1 MKAEGHIAA
10 MRRDSLFSI
19 APDTPFLATLCDRV
33 LDGTLLG
40 GWPQSGPF
48 WLSDVTIVL
57 PTRRAR
63 LALADLFARRLGGA
77 ALLPDIR
84 TFGGEQADEEPF
96 LPPFDA
102 PVPLTPVSPLAR
114 TLTLA
119 RLVDAWARTP
129 DGAEILAAPPSAA
142 EILGLA
148 RSLGNV
154 LDDLTI
160 EGGSLVALDDDTGK
174 QDLAANWQ
182 QTKKLLAIAVEAW
195 PAMLAARQQAD
206 AASLRNDR
214 LRRQASAAR
223 LFYRDRP
230 VIAAGSTGS
239 IPATADL
246 LAAISD
252 LPRGAVVLPGLD
264 TSLTPEGFA
273 QLIDPAHQPHGHPQ
287 YALASLVRR
296 LGTNPSEVRELAP
309 GAAARTRLVRS
320 ALTLATQTGT
330 WSADRTELAD
340 HLAEATAG
348 VTVLAARTVDDE
360 ARAIAIAARES
371 LAKGQT
377 VGIVS
382 ADQTLSRRIA
392 EELRRFDI
400 EVDDAAGTPL
410 FQSAAGRLARL
421 ALNAAVNQFA
431 PLDLMA
437 LLQARAVCLGGDR
450 ADVART
456 GGLIDLGLLRG
467 QRPAVGLAGLRVAL
481 ASNIESRTRRPARKL
496 NAADGEAIAGLFDR
510 LEAAIAPLSTLLQRT
525 HIQAGELA
533 AAIGAAVA
541 RLVSGAT
548 ALPSGMAELQAWC
561 EDLET
566 LADEGPHFPP
576 ATLEAVVATLMAGSK
591 VTSPVPRRDDIA
603 IWGRLEARLMNPDLM
618 ILAGLNEDIW
628 PEPADPGPWLSRGMR
643 LAAGLEPPEKQQ
655 GQAAHDFEMG
665 IGNAQ
670 VILAYAERRGTSPAL
685 PSRLLQRLSAFL
697 GESAMRVIAE
707 RGQRYLDLAQAIDV
721 APAEPVP
728 ASRPLPRPPVEKR
741 PKKLSVTEV
750 ETLFRS
756 PYDVYAKHVLGLRK
770 LPPLGEAPDARERG
784 SMIHEV
790 FDRFVSQGHDFNA
803 TNAHATLMRMA
814 ELAFSGL
821 DAIGERRDI
830 WLKRFERAAE
840 EFLTYERN
848 RNPQVAARFAEVEGS
863 WTLPIGFV
871 LTGKADRIDQLHD
884 GTVEILDFK
893 TGSIPTPKAMKAFE
907 APQLLLEA
915 AMAEAGA
922 FSTVMSAPAS
932 ALTYIKI
939 GLGPEALVAS
949 PFKPGDGLSV
959 QDAADEVSRRLQGHV
974 VALLLSDERVMAA
987 RIRPDVARRY
997 RGDYDHLA
1005 RTDEWTIAAGEDE

>member
-1 MKAEGHIAA
+1 

-63 LALADLFARRLGGA
+63 LVLADLFAKRLGGA
-77 ALLPDIR
+77 TLLPDIR
-84 TFGGEQADEEPF
+84 TFGGEQAEEEPF

-119 RLVDAWARTP
+119 RLVDAWARTEE
-129 DGAEILAAPPSAA
+129 GSEVLAAPPSAA
-142 EILGLA
+142 EVLGLA
-148 RSLGNV
+148 RSLGSV

-160 EGGSLVALDDDTGK
+160 EGSTLSALDDDTGK
-174 QDLAANWQ
+174 PELAANWQ
-182 QTKKLLAIAVEAW
+182 QTKKLLSIAVEVW
-195 PAMLAARQQAD
+195 PAMLAARQEAD

-214 LRRQASAAR
+214 LRRQAKAAKA
-223 LFYRDRP
+223 FYGDRP

-246 LAAISD
+246 LAAICE
-252 LPRGAVVLPGLD
+252 LPRGTVVLPGLD
-264 TSLTPEGFA
+264 TSLTAEGFA

-296 LGTNPSEVRELAP
+296 LGTSPSEVRELAP
-309 GAAARTRLVRS
+309 AIASRTRLVRS
-320 ALTLATQTGT
+320 ALTLATQTGA
-330 WSADRTELAD
+330 WSGERAQLAD
-340 HLAEATAG
+340 HIAEATAG
-348 VTVLAARTVDDE
+348 ITVLAARTVDDE

-371 LAKGQT
+371 LANGQT

-392 EELRRFDI
+392 EELKRFDI

-421 ALNAAVNQFA
+421 ALNAAVTQFA

-437 LLQARAVCLGGDR
+437 LLQMRAVCLGGER
-450 ADVART
+450 AEVART
-456 GGLIDLGLLRG
+456 AQLIDLGLLRG
-467 QRPAVGLAGLRVAL
+467 QRPAVGLSGLRAVL
-481 ASNIESRTRRPARKL
+481 ASNVEGRTRRPARKL
-496 NAADGEAIAGLFDR
+496 SASDGEAIAGLLDR
-510 LEAAIAPLSTLLQRT
+510 LEGAIAPLSALLQRKQ
-525 HIQAGELA
+525 IQAAELA
-533 AAIGAAVA
+533 VAIGAAVNA
-541 RLVSGAT
+541 LVSGAT
-548 ALPSGMAELQAWC
+548 ALPPGMAELLAWSA
-561 EDLET
+561 ELAS
-566 LADEGPHFPP
+566 LADEGPSFAPT
-576 ATLEAVVATLMAGSK
+576 TLNAVLAALMGGSK
-591 VTSPVPRRDDIA
+591 VTSPVPKRDDIA

-628 PEPADPGPWLSRGMR
+628 PEPANPGPWLSRGMR

-665 IGNAQ
+665 IGNAK

-685 PSRLLQRLSAFL
+685 PSRFLQRLAAFV
-697 GESAMRVIAE
+697 GESAMRTITA
-707 RGQRYLDLAQAIDV
+707 RGQHYLDLARAVDL
-721 APAEPVP
+721 APREPVP
-728 ASRPLPRPPVEKR
+728 ATRPLPRPPVEKR

-784 SMIHEV
+784 SMIHDV
-790 FDRFVSQGHDFNA
+790 FDRFVSQGYDFSAGNA
-803 TNAHATLMRMA
+803 YDTLMRMA
-814 ELAFSGL
+814 ETAFSGL

-840 EFLTYERN
+840 EFLAYERN
-848 RNPQVAARFAEVEGS
+848 RSPQVAARFAEVEGS
-863 WTLPIGFV
+863 WTLPSGFV
-871 LTGKADRIDQLHD
+871 LTGKADRVDQLHD
-884 GTVEILDFK
+884 GTLEILDFK

-922 FSTVMSAPAS
+922 FPVVMAAPAS
-932 ALTYIKI
+932 ALTYVKI

-949 PFKPGDGLSV
+949 PFKPREGLSV
-959 QDAADEVSRRLQGHV
+959 PEAAEEVSRRLQGHV
-974 VALLLSDERVMAA
+974 EALLLSDERVMAA

>member
-1 MKAEGHIAA
+1 

-40 GWPQSGPF
+40 GWSQSGPF

-63 LALADLFARRLGGA
+63 QALAELFARRLGGA
-77 ALLPDIR
+77 TLLPDIR

-119 RLVDAWARTP
+119 RLVDAWSRTN
-129 DGAEILAAPPSAA
+129 GGSEVLAAPPSAA
-142 EILGLA
+142 EVLGLA

-182 QTKKLLAIAVEAW
+182 QTKKLLSIAVEAW

-206 AASLRNDR
+206 VASLRNDR
-214 LRRQASAAR
+214 LRRQAKAATA
-223 LFYRDRP
+223 FYGDRP

-246 LAAISD
+246 LAAICD

-264 TSLTPEGFA
+264 TSLAAEGFA
-273 QLIDPAHQPHGHPQ
+273 QLVDPAHQPHGHPQ

-309 GAAARTRLVRS
+309 AIASRTKLVRS
-320 ALTLATQTGT
+320 ALTLATQTGA
-330 WSADRTELAD
+330 WSGDRAQLAD
-340 HLAEATAG
+340 HIAEATAG
-348 VTVLAARTVDDE
+348 ITVLAARTVDDE
-360 ARAIAIAARES
+360 ARAIAIAAHEN
-371 LAKGQT
+371 LANGQT

-421 ALNAAVNQFA
+421 ALNAAVTQFA

-437 LLQARAVCLGGDR
+437 LLQSRAVCLGGER
-450 ADVART
+450 ADVARAS
-456 GGLIDLGLLRG
+456 GLIDLGLLRG
-467 QRPAVGLAGLRVAL
+467 QRPAVGLSGLRVAL
-481 ASNIESRTRRPARKL
+481 ASNVDGRTKRPARRL
-496 NAADGEAIAGLFDR
+496 SASDGEAIAGLLDR
-510 LEAAIAPLSTLLQRT
+510 LDAAMAPLSALLQRKKI
-525 HIQAGELA
+525 HAAELA
-533 AAIGAAVA
+533 VAIGASVDA
-541 RLVSGAT
+541 LVNGAT
-548 ALPSGMAELQAWC
+548 ALPPGMAEMRTWSAELAV
-561 EDLET
+561 
-566 LADEGPHFPP
+566 LADEGPSFPP
-576 ATLEAVVATLMAGSK
+576 ATLDAVLAALMGGSK
-591 VTSPVPRRDDIA
+591 VTSPVPKREDIA

-643 LAAGLEPPEKQQ
+643 LAAGFEPPEKQQ

-665 IGNAQ
+665 IGNAK

-685 PSRLLQRLSAFL
+685 PSRLLQRLAAFV
-697 GESAMRVIAE
+697 GTSTMRTMTA
-707 RGQRYLDLAQAIDV
+707 RGQRYLDLARAVDLAPID
-721 APAEPVP
+721 PVP
-728 ASRPLPRPPVEKR
+728 AARPLPRPPADKR

-756 PYDVYAKHVLGLRK
+756 PYDIYAKHVLGLRK

-784 SMIHEV
+784 SMIHDV
-790 FDRFVSQGHDFNA
+790 FDRFVSQGHAFSA
-803 TNAHATLMRMA
+803 GNAHATLMRMA
-814 ELAFSGL
+814 EAAFSGL

-840 EFLTYERN
+840 EFLAYERN
-848 RNPQVAARFAEVEGS
+848 RDPQVAVRFAEVEGS

-871 LTGKADRIDQLHD
+871 LTGKADRIDQLRD
-884 GTVEILDFK
+884 GTLEILDFK
-893 TGSIPTPKAMKAFE
+893 TGSIPSPKAMKAFE

-922 FSTVMSAPAS
+922 FPVVMAAAAS
-932 ALTYIKI
+932 ALTYVKI

-949 PFKPGDGLSV
+949 PFKPREGLSV
-959 QDAADEVSRRLQGHV
+959 PEAAEEVSRRLQGHV
-974 VALLLSDERVMAA
+974 EALLLSDERVMAA

>member
-1 MKAEGHIAA
+1 

-40 GWPQSGPF
+40 GWPKSGPF

-63 LALADLFARRLGGA
+63 LALAELFARRLGGA
-77 ALLPDIR
+77 TLLPDIR

-119 RLVDAWARTP
+119 RLVDAWSRTRE
-129 DGAEILAAPPSAA
+129 GSEVLAAPPSAA
-142 EILGLA
+142 EVLGLA
-148 RSLGNV
+148 RSLGSV

-160 EGGSLVALDDDTGK
+160 EGGSLKALDDDTGK

-182 QTKKLLAIAVEAW
+182 QTKKLLSIAVDAW
-195 PAMLAARQQAD
+195 PAMLAARHEAD

-214 LRRQASAAR
+214 LRRQAKAAAA
-223 LFYRDRP
+223 FYGDRP

-246 LAAISD
+246 LAAICD

-264 TSLTPEGFA
+264 TSLSAEGFA
-273 QLIDPAHQPHGHPQ
+273 QLVDPAHQPHGHPQ

-309 GAAARTRLVRS
+309 AIASRTKLVRS
-320 ALTLATQTGT
+320 ALTLATQTGA
-330 WSADRTELAD
+330 WSGDRVQLAD
-340 HLAEATAG
+340 HIAEATAG
-348 VTVLAARTVDDE
+348 ITVLAAHTVDDE
-360 ARAIAIAARES
+360 ARAIAIAARQS
-371 LAKGQT
+371 LANGQT

-421 ALNAAVNQFA
+421 ALNAAVTQFA

-437 LLQARAVCLGGDR
+437 LLQARAVCLGGER
-450 ADVART
+450 AEVART
-456 GGLIDLGLLRG
+456 SGLIDLGLLRG
-467 QRPAVGLAGLRVAL
+467 QRPAVGLSGLRVAL
-481 ASNIESRTRRPARKL
+481 ASTVEGRTKRPARKL
-496 NAADGEAIAGLFDR
+496 SVSDGEAIAGLLDR
-510 LEAAIAPLSTLLQRT
+510 LDAAMAPLSALLQRKQ
-525 HIQAGELA
+525 IQAAELA
-533 AAIGAAVA
+533 VAIGAAVSA
-541 RLVSGAT
+541 LASGAT
-548 ALPSGMAELQAWC
+548 VLPPGMAELLAWS
-561 EDLET
+561 EE
-566 LADEGPHFPP
+566 LAALAGEGPSFPP
-576 ATLEAVVATLMAGSK
+576 TTLDAVLAALMGGSK
-591 VTSPVPRRDDIA
+591 VTSPVPKREDIA

-665 IGNAQ
+665 IGNAK

-685 PSRLLQRLSAFL
+685 PSRLLQRLAAFM
-697 GESAMRVIAE
+697 GESTMRTITA
-707 RGQRYLDLAQAIDV
+707 RGQHFLDVARAIDLA
-721 APAEPVP
+721 PHEPVP
-728 ASRPLPRPPVEKR
+728 AARPLPRPPVEKR

-756 PYDVYAKHVLGLRK
+756 PYDIYAKHVLGLRK

-784 SMIHEV
+784 SMIHDV
-790 FDRFVSQGHDFNA
+790 FDRFVSQGHDFSA
-803 TNAHATLMRMA
+803 GNAHATLMRMA
-814 ELAFSGL
+814 EAAFSGL

-840 EFLTYERN
+840 EFLAYERN
-848 RNPQVAARFAEVEGS
+848 RDPQVAARFAEVEGS

-871 LTGKADRIDQLHD
+871 LTGKADRIDQLRD
-884 GTVEILDFK
+884 GTLEILDFK

-922 FSTVMSAPAS
+922 FPVVMAAAAS
-932 ALTYIKI
+932 ALTYVKI

-949 PFKPGDGLSV
+949 PFKPGEGLSV
-959 QDAADEVSRRLQGHV
+959 PEAAGEVARRLQGHV
-974 VALLLSDERVMAA
+974 EALLLSDERVMAA